1 MRFENAAQRTRSDK
15 EYQNKKVARNRAHGA
30 PEAVDVHIGRRVRM
44 RRTLLGISQAELA
57 EALGLTFQQVLK
69 IRAWIT
75 VLAPGDCILYPIFLV
90 FRLIIFDGILPP
102 FNRASQKIG
111 LSVSSAEQRHDPMLN
126 RETLELV
133 RAYYKINDPLI
144 RRRIFELT
152 KQLEKTFDDKMKID
166 I

>member
-1 MRFENAAQRTRSDK
+1 MIGK

-30 PEAVDVHIGRRVRM
+30 PEAVDVHIGRRVRE

-57 EALGLTFQQVLK
+57 EELGLTFQQVQKYERGTNRISAGRLHS
-69 IRAWIT
+69 IS
-75 VLAPGDCILYPIFLV
+75 DILGVPINYF
-90 FRLIIFDGILPP
+90 FDGILSP
-102 FNRASQKIG
+102 FNKVSQKIG
-111 LSVSSAEQRHDPMLN
+111 LSVSSAEHRHDPMLN

-152 KQLEKTFDDKMKID
+152 KQLGKTFGDK
-166 I
+166 